1 MKKVLVLAALC
12 FILTFSVVAEGIDYG
27 NLSPEELQQIIAD
40 ASSALE
46 EKIGNTELS
55 VISVDDLFNLYSE
68 NEAAADLKY
77 TNQLVRIKDNVYD
90 IEKEGKNRYKVKLGD
105 NGLFSNSIICY
116 MKEDQIPKIAELE
129 KDSDAIIEGICEG
142 NPSWSIIYFRDC
154 IIVD

>member
-90 IEKEGKNRYKVKLGD
+90 IEKEGKNRGSMQ
-105 NGLFSNSIICY
+105 NRG
-116 MKEDQIPKIAELE
+116 
-129 KDSDAIIEGICEG
+129 G
-142 NPSWSIIYFRDC
+142 
-154 IIVD
+154 